1 MPRGKS
7 RAGPGLAG
15 RPRMPSPS
23 KPVRTETQV
32 SAGGAAFRKTPDS
45 LEVALIS
52 VGSPPRW
59 QLPKGIVEKG
69 ESPEEA
75 AVREVREETGILAR
89 IDRLVER
96 VEYWYQA
103 RHGEG
108 RVRYHKFVNFYLMWY
123 QSGDVADHDNEV
135 NECRWFPIEDAMQ
148 TLAFRSERGIVET
161 AVGMTE
167 HKPD

>member
-1 MPRGKS
+1 
-7 RAGPGLAG
+7 
-15 RPRMPSPS
+15 MPSPS

-32 SAGGAAFRKTPDS
+32 SAGGAAFRKTPAG

-75 AVREVREETGILAR
+75 AVREVREEAGILAQTES
-89 IDRLVER
+89 LVEK

-103 RHGEG
+103 NRGAD

-123 QSGDVADHDNEV
+123 QSGDVADHDDEV
-135 NECRWFPIEDAMQ
+135 NECRWFSIEDAMRA
-148 TLAFRSERGIVET
+148 LAFRSERGIVEA
-161 AVGMTE
+161 AVGMAGN
-167 HKPD
+167 KLDNAKRKADAQPAG